1 MNNISKTHTV
11 PPLIVEFIGLPG
23 AGKTTVSRRVVSE
36 LDSAGHKCLTRDVW
50 GELRKAHRRSHPSVS
65 LKDVYQFFVF
75 CVRHMHVAFHALSY
89 ALQVTPL
96 NMRSLRHGVTFLRK
110 LYKLYFIRRTVREAA
125 RGGYDIILFDQGLMQ
140 YIWWIAVPRSPLP
153 DISLIRLLKSV
164 SDEMPQV
171 FVLFDV
177 DVPTAIERITN
188 RSTMGSY
195 FDRFDRISSDTPESL
210 LGRYKWYVENVAN
223 CAAQLNGAC
232 RLLRVNGNDDVG
244 EIASSIVRF
253 IDEIWQSRVH
263 RTSEL

>member
-1 MNNISKTHTV
+1 VNISKTQTV

-50 GELRKAHRRSHPSVS
+50 AELRRAHRRSHPSYS

-75 CVRHMHVAFHALSY
+75 CVRHTHVAFPALSC
-89 ALQVTPL
+89 AFQVTPL
-96 NMRSLRHGVTFLRK
+96 NRRSLRHGLTFLRK
-110 LYKLYFIRRTVREAA
+110 LYKFRRTVWEAA
-125 RGGYDIILFDQGLMQ
+125 RGTYDIILFDQGLME
-140 YIWWIAVPRSPLP
+140 YIWWIAVPRSPSP

-164 SDEMPQV
+164 SDDMPQV
-171 FVLFDV
+171 FVLFDI
-177 DVPTAIERITN
+177 DVPTAIERITK
-188 RSTMGSY
+188 RSTMGY
-195 FDRFDRISSDTPESL
+195 FDRFDRISSDAPESV

-223 CAAQLNGAC
+223 CAQQLNGAC

-253 IDEIWQSRVH
+253 IDEIWQSRVR